1 MNCNRVSQPLDF
13 FLWYLRFVRNLFQ
26 RFFNEIYNYYH
37 SSFMLLQKWKDPRF
51 TWSPAEYEGLET
63 IHLPN
68 EKIWKPDL
76 EVLMSA

>member
-1 MNCNRVSQPLDF
+1 
-13 FLWYLRFVRNLFQ
+13 
-26 RFFNEIYNYYH
+26 
-37 SSFMLLQKWKDPRF
+37 MLLQKWKDPRF